1 VLIGRQL
8 FEELLALT
16 AGAGADSVVRKY
28 RAATKFVEVEDEG
41 IIIDVDDPESYRRLI
56 SQL

>member
-1 VLIGRQL
+1 
-8 FEELLALT
+8 
-16 AGAGADSVVRKY
+16 VVRKY